1 MRRPGLGAP
10 AGDEVFYTTPT
21 TAVRG
26 CWRQRGAAVDDSIRF
41 ECPHCGTAARV
52 SQVQGDRC
60 PGCGFEFK
68 WFGMG
73 EEQTARDYLAVLTG
87 EKRYL
92 ALPAGE
98 GFIVAHE

>member
-1 MRRPGLGAP
+1 MQS
-10 AGDEVFYTTPT
+10 E
-21 TAVRG
+21 
-26 CWRQRGAAVDDSIRF
+26 AAADGSIRF
-41 ECPHCGTAARV
+41 QCPHCGTPAEV

-60 PGCGFEFK
+60 PGCRFEFK
-68 WFGMG
+68 WFGNG

-92 ALPAGE
+92 PLPEGQ

>member
-1 MRRPGLGAP
+1 MSDSIPFVCPQCA
-10 AGDEVFYTTPT
+10 T
-21 TAVRG
+21 
-26 CWRQRGAAVDDSIRF
+26 GAA
-41 ECPHCGTAARV
+41 V

-68 WFGMG
+68 WFGIG

-87 EKRYL
+87 KKHMIAL
-92 ALPAGE
+92 ADRC